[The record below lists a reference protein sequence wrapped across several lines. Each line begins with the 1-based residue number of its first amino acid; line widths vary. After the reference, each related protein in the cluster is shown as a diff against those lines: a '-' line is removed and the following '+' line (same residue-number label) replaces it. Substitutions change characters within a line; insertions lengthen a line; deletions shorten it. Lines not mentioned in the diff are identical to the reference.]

1 MRVHRSL
8 RAMGLALLTSVAA
21 AQSVFGQRAAPKP
34 AGPRTL
40 VGIVLDTL
48 GNPVDSA
55 ELLVAS
61 LKRHAMSGPDGT
73 FRFDDVKPGSYEI
86 AARRIGYY
94 PQVRAVTVGDSGGVV
109 SFSLAPGVRAL
120 PPVVTSVPLGGLSGV
135 IGDTAYDIVA
145 GAQIAV
151 VASDKRT
158 LSDSLGRFHIDL
170 HTGKY
175 MIQVTR
181 DGYRS
186 RLVSVTIPNDSGRR
200 MTVWLTPSNRG
211 QLARDAANL
220 DALKLRLETRN
231 PVWSSLF
238 TREDINR
245 LGIQE
250 GAQLARLG
258 VNTWQGSLS
267 DQCQAIID
275 GGPSRVPLWAI
286 DAADVEAMETYT
298 PKRSGSGPTSI
309 SGNRRI
315 STQAGATDNIGCP
328 AGVRVY
334 VWLRK

>member
-1 MRVHRSL
+1 MNSDFVKV
-8 RAMGLALLTSVAA
+8 AIVGLALSGGAAA
-21 AQSVFGQRAAPKP
+21 AQQPATPRF

-40 VGIVLDTL
+40 VGVVLDTL
-48 GNPVDSA
+48 GNPVDSV
-55 ELLVAS
+55 EILVGS
-61 LKRHAMSGPDGT
+61 LKRHVMTGPDGA

-94 PQVRAVTVGDSGGVV
+94 PQVRSAVVGDNGGVV

-135 IGDTAYDIVA
+135 IGDTAYDIVV
-145 GAQIAV
+145 GAQVAV
-151 VASDKRT
+151 IASDHRT
-158 LSDSLGRFHIDL
+158 LSDSLGRFHVDL
-170 HTGKY
+170 RPGKY
-175 MIQVTR
+175 MVQVSR

-220 DALKLRLETRN
+220 DALKLRLENRN

-258 VNTWQGSLS
+258 VNSWQGSLS

-275 GGPSRVPLWAI
+275 GGPGRVPLWAI
-286 DAADVEAMETYT
+286 DAADIEAMETYT
-298 PKRSGSGPTSI
+298 PRRLNGGPTSI
-309 SGNRRI
+309 NGNRRI
-315 STQAGATDNIGCP
+315 STQAGATNNLGCP
-328 AGVRVY
+328 AGVFVY